1 MRPCLKNQA
10 TTQEN
15 KWLTESSFQ
24 TARTRMR
31 LDFTFL
37 NKPLSS
43 AATLEN
49 LRVTSFPLL
58 TTNSNSPILLAWYS
72 LDGTVWNTQVENNHP
87 FLLVDLLGQSQ
98 RVRWEHLLIQEAKG
112 SAKSPSLP
120 SRGLKKK
127 NKSKAETERN
137 RTHRSIYSKAENQ
150 QTEMLSGAEEG
161 SGLFSLES
169 VCTLRELS
177 FQPGP

>member
-43 AATLEN
+43 AVTLEN

-87 FLLVDLLGQSQ
+87 FLLVDLLGHSQ

-127 NKSKAETERN
+127 NLRLRLKETEHTKAFTAKQ
-137 RTHRSIYSKAENQ
+137 RT
-150 QTEMLSGAEEG
+150 
-161 SGLFSLES
+161 SGLKCCLEQKRAAACSHWNVSARSGNSVSSLD
-169 VCTLRELS
+169 
-177 FQPGP
+177 